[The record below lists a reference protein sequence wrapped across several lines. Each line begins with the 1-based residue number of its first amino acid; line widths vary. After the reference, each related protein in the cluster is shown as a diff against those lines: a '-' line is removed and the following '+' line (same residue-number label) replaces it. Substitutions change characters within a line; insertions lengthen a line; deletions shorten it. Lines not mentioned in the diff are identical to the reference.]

1 MKRAKI
7 TIIGAGNVGATCA
20 QYCAMAGLG
29 DVVLLDIPM
38 TKDMPK
44 GKALDMAEA
53 ASVLGFTANVTGTTD
68 YADTANSDV
77 IVVTAGIPRKPGMSR
92 DDLLATN
99 AKIVGSVGEQIKA
112 TSPNAVVIVVSNP
125 VDTMVQRM
133 CDVTG
138 FPHERVIG
146 QAGVLDAARFCA
158 FIAMELGV
166 SVEDV
171 HAMLLGG
178 HGDSMVPLR
187 SCASVGG
194 IPVTQLIAS
203 DRLDEIVQRA
213 RVGGGEIVNLLGT
226 GSAYYAPAASSAK
239 MVEAIVRD
247 QNRVLA
253 CVAYCNEEYSVGG
266 YYVGVPVVLG
276 NGGVK
281 KIVNLE
287 MTLEEKALFAK
298 SCDAVRTNVKNMQDL
313 LSKQA

>member
-7 TIIGAGNVGATCA
+7 TVIGAGNVGATCA

-29 DVVLLDIPM
+29 DVVLLDIPQ
-38 TKDMPK
+38 TEDMPK
-44 GKALDMAEA
+44 GKALDMFEA
-53 ASVLGFTANVTGTTD
+53 SPVLGFTANITGTTD

-77 IVVTAGIPRKPGMSR
+77 VVVTAGIPRKPGMSR

-133 CDVTG
+133 LNVTC
-138 FPHERVIG
+138 FPKERVIG
-146 QAGVLDAARFCA
+146 QAGVLDAARFCS
-158 FIAMELGV
+158 FIAMELNF

-178 HGDSMVPLR
+178 HGDSMVPLK

-194 IPVTQLIAS
+194 VPVTQLIS
-203 DRLDEIVQRA
+203 PERLDEIVQRA
-213 RVGGGEIVNLLGT
+213 RVGGGEIVNLLKT
-226 GSAYYAPAASSAK
+226 GSAYYAPAASTAK
-239 MVEAIVRD
+239 MVKAIVRD
-247 QNRVLA
+247 ENRIMA
-253 CVAYCNEEYSVGG
+253 CVAYCGDEYEVGG

-276 NGGVK
+276 EGGVK
-281 KIVNLE
+281 KIVQVQ
-287 MTLEEKALFAK
+287 MTDEEKALFAK
-298 SCDAVRTNVKNMQDL
+298 SCEAVKINVANMQKL
-313 LSKQA
+313 V